1 MHLALV
7 STSLLALGTNFVVRH
22 VVNVDFVARLDVH
35 TALAP
40 VVARGIRKHVTLGIE
55 GRTGDGSLRLS
66 KTLESLLVVLV
77 PEIDNSVLEGK
88 EGTIAIVAMG
98 KTDTLCVSCQHTEP
112 RVERQSNRHDIHDT
126 EHTKKHLPIPP

>member
-7 STSLLALGTNFVVRH
+7 STSLLALGTNFVVRN
-22 VVNVDFVARLDVH
+22 VVDVDFVARLDVH

-88 EGTIAIVAMG
+88 EGTIAILAMR
-98 KTDTLCVSCQHTEP
+98 KTDTCVSCQHTRP
-112 RVERQSNRHDIHDT
+112 RVDRQSNRHDSH
-126 EHTKKHLPIPP
+126 E